1 MRDSTESGSGIHEDD
16 MMRASLGAGIG
27 IKTPLG
33 VIRFNYAVPVLK
45 ADFDKEEKF
54 SFQLGTG
61 F

>member
-1 MRDSTESGSGIHEDD
+1 